1 MSLNKSFVTSP
12 SHIKGDLVSPLQ
24 KQQNPKKQEDKPD
37 SKETAK
43 KLNPKNPKD
52 KPESNPEP
60 ENPKNPKKNP
70 EVSDGGCTVALAL
83 IPCPRGVGSRFRKY
97 QRRR

>member
-1 MSLNKSFVTSP
+1 MCRPPN
-12 SHIKGDLVSPLQ
+12 IKGDLVSPLQ
-24 KQQNPKKQEDKPD
+24 KKQNPKTQEDKPD

-70 EVSDGGCTVALAL
+70 EVSGGDCTVAVAL
-83 IPCPRGVGSRFRKY
+83 IRCLQAVGSY
-97 QRRR
+97 QTISYR

>member
-1 MSLNKSFVTSP
+1 MWCPPPP
-12 SHIKGDLVSPLQ
+12 SIKGDFVSPLQ

-70 EVSDGGCTVALAL
+70 EVSGGGCTIAFVL
-83 IPCPRGVGSRFRKY
+83 IRCLRGFGSHYSKY
-97 QRRR
+97 WR